1 MMSWRFFPSCYHLKI
16 NKIDINIK
24 HKPQKTHL
32 KLILNYKLSAQR
44 DLDGGRQRSRFT
56 LLSPS
61 HVARVPNARD
71 HLSCAGA
78 EIMTRITRHKLKK
91 KLIEVSLPMIGHIR
105 NGMGANPA
113 TCTDQLQH
121 ILVFES
127 ILPKHGAKLE
137 DNL

>member
-1 MMSWRFFPSCYHLKI
+1 MSP
-16 NKIDINIK
+16 N
-24 HKPQKTHL
+24 
-32 KLILNYKLSAQR
+32 
-44 DLDGGRQRSRFT
+44 
-56 LLSPS
+56 

-78 EIMTRITRHKLKK
+78 EIMTRITRHTLKK
-91 KLIEVSLPMIGHIR
+91 KLIEVSLPVIGHIR
-105 NGMGANPA
+105 NGMGTNPA
-113 TCTDQLQH
+113 ISTGQLHH